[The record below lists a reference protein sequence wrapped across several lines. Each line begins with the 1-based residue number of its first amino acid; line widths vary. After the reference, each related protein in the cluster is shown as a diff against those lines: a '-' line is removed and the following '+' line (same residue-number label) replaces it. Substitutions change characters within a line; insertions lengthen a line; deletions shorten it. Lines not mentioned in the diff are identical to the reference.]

1 MMTTKEYGLQIMNRT
16 MKSKIYEFDP
26 VLYPFPIHVTKDF
39 DKEELKSIYKAWD
52 SEEKE
57 VPIDLDVPS
66 TTTARTIQVVDTD
79 TGNLFYLVCLF
90 HPEDV
95 GVGIA
100 SHEADHIA
108 NAYLQDLGFA
118 APTPW
123 NDEPHAYFVQ
133 WVTNCIWSVLI
144 DETDKMKGKLYEVE
158 KG

>member
-1 MMTTKEYGLQIMNRT
+1 MTLRLVQVIGDRT

-26 VLYPFPIHVTKDF
+26 VIYPFPIHVTKDF
-39 DKEELKSIYKAWD
+39 DKEELKSIYKALD

-66 TTTARTIQVVDTD
+66 TTTARTIQVVDANN
-79 TGNLFYLVCLF
+79 GNLFYLVCLF
-90 HPEDV
+90 RPEEAGA
-95 GVGIA
+95 GVSA
-100 SHEADHIA
+100 HEADHIA
-108 NAYLQDLGFA
+108 TAYLQDLGVQS
-118 APTPW
+118 PTPW

-133 WVTNCIWSVLI
+133 WVTNCIWSVII

>member
-1 MMTTKEYGLQIMNRT
+1 MSLRLVQVIGDRT

-26 VLYPFPIHVTKDF
+26 VIYPFPIHVTKDF
-39 DKEELKSIYKAWD
+39 DKEELKSIYNALD

-57 VPIDLDVPS
+57 VPIDLNVPN
-66 TTTARTIQVVDTD
+66 TTTARTIQVVNTD
-79 TGNLFYLVCLF
+79 NGNLFYLVCLF
-90 HPEDV
+90 HPEEAGA
-95 GVGIA
+95 GVA

-108 NAYLQDLGFA
+108 TAYLQDLGVPS
-118 APTPW
+118 PTPW

-133 WVTNCIWSVLI
+133 WVTNGIWSVII